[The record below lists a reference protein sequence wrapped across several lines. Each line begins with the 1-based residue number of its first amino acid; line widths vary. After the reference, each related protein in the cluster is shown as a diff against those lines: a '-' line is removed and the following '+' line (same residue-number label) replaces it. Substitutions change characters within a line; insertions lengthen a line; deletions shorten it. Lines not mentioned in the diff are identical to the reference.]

1 MSVETIVFLFNLTRA
16 LKAALF
22 FLPHTLPH
30 CTHSL
35 LLAYA
40 KINLPTCKKKCTFA
54 KEKQATTNGLT
65 D

>member
-1 MSVETIVFLFNLTRA
+1 MQVRRIVFLFNLTKVP
-16 LKAALF
+16 KAALF
-22 FLPHTLPH
+22 FLPHTLLH

-35 LLAYA
+35 LFAHA
-40 KINLPTCKKKCTFA
+40 KINLPTYKKKCTFA